1 MYIVFPEEF
10 GIIIFGF
17 LSFLLYFYYFSH
29 SMCILILYSYFH
41 SNGGMVMIEIVVS
54 DIKFSNKIEFSQKV
68 VKEINPRN
76 EWRKL
81 APKV

>member
-1 MYIVFPEEF
+1 
-10 GIIIFGF
+10 
-17 LSFLLYFYYFSH
+17 
-29 SMCILILYSYFH
+29 MCILILYSYFH

-68 VKEINPRN
+68 VKEINPRS

-81 APKV
+81 APKI